1 MLTRVALSAFFL
13 LVAIV
18 ATAGAADAS
27 SLTVAWDP
35 SADPNVAGY
44 RVAFGVQS
52 GVYATELD
60 AGTQT
65 VYQVD
70 NLTGGVAYYFVV
82 RAYDSV
88 GNFSAPSQEVMG
100 VAPLSTPL
108 SISCPALTVT
118 SSDGNPVTV
127 TFSPTISGGL
137 PPVTS
142 TCTPP
147 SGSQFPVGTTSVQ
160 CTATDAAGAT
170 ATCTGAVVVKTRR
183 HSRQ

>member
-1 MLTRVALSAFFL
+1 MLTRVAQSALSV

-27 SLTVAWDP
+27 SLTVAWDA

-44 RVAFGVQS
+44 KVAFGVQS
-52 GVYATELD
+52 GVYTTELD

-65 VYQVD
+65 VYQVV

-82 RAYDSV
+82 RAYDNV
-88 GNFSAPSQEVMG
+88 GNLSPPSQEVMG

-108 SISCPALTVT
+108 SITCPALTVT

-127 TFSPTISGGL
+127 TFSPTTSGGL
-137 PPVTS
+137 SPVAS
-142 TCTPP
+142 TCSPP
-147 SGSQFPVGTTSVQ
+147 SGSQFPVGTTSVE
-160 CTATDAAGAT
+160 CTATDGAGVS
-170 ATCTGAVVVKTRR
+170 ATCTGAVVVNTRR
-183 HSRQ
+183 HPRR